1 MKTLWDRLKPEY
13 KQIIDYY
20 IEEGRYT
27 SGPQSTK
34 KSLEENYFFGQLTV
48 DDLKNVFTWTD
59 NDIIDIEWRDI
70 WGDRFLIKE
79 TNK

>member
-1 MKTLWDRLKPEY
+1 MKTLWNRLKPEY
-13 KQIIDYY
+13 KTLIDYY

-79 TNK
+79 KNK

>member
-1 MKTLWDRLKPEY
+1 MKTLWNRLRPEY
-13 KQIIDYY
+13 KTLINYY

-34 KSLEENYFFGQLTV
+34 KSLEENHFFGQLTV

-59 NDIIDIEWRDI
+59 NDIIDIKWRDLF
-70 WGDRFLIKE
+70 GDRFLIEEK
-79 TNK
+79 K

>member
-1 MKTLWDRLKPEY
+1 MKTLWNRLRPEY
-13 KQIIDYY
+13 KTLINYY

-34 KSLEENYFFGQLTV
+34 KALEEKTFFGELTV

-59 NDIIDIEWRDI
+59 NDVIDIEWKDLF
-70 WGDRFLIKE
+70 GDRFLIKE
-79 TNK
+79 KNK

>member
-1 MKTLWDRLKPEY
+1 MKTLWDKLKPEY

-59 NDIIDIEWRDI
+59 NDIIDIEWRDV
-70 WGDRFLIKE
+70 WGDRFLIKD

>member
-1 MKTLWDRLKPEY
+1 MKTLWNRLRPEY
-13 KQIIDYY
+13 KHIIDYY

-27 SGPQSTK
+27 SGPQATK

-59 NDIIDIEWRDI
+59 NDVIDIGWQDLF
-70 WGDRFLIKE
+70 GDRFLIKE
-79 TNK
+79 KNK

>member
-1 MKTLWDRLKPEY
+1 MITLWNRLRPEY
-13 KQIIDYY
+13 KTLINYY

-34 KSLEENYFFGQLTV
+34 KALEEKTFFGELTV

-59 NDIIDIEWRDI
+59 NDVVDIEWKDLF
-70 WGDRFLIKE
+70 GDRFLIE
-79 TNK
+79 ENK